1 MNEVSKIALPELP
14 ELSVSRRTFVGG
26 AAGLTFAMT
35 VSGLVTEAVAATGRD
50 GDNTVNA
57 YVTIRPDD
65 TITIM
70 SPAAEMGQGIM
81 TCLPLI
87 VAEYMDADCDKVKGE
102 MAPANHKLYGN
113 PKFGGIQ
120 YTVASLSVMGYWGPL
135 TMVGAQT
142 RQVLINAA
150 AEKWGVA
157 ASECSTEP
165 SKVVHKSGKSLT
177 YGQIAA
183 FAKPPAEMP
192 KVDPA
197 SVKNE
202 SNYRLLGKDTGR
214 VDVPAKTNG
223 SAQYGMDVQVD
234 GMVYAS
240 IQRSPVSK
248 AKPVSI
254 NEAEIMKVKGVKRVI
269 KLPYGVAI
277 IGDTVEATKTGREA
291 LDVKWS
297 KAPGDTFTTATAM
310 GDYLKIAADPAS
322 KGITWKSKGDVSAG
336 IAGAAT
342 VKTFEYTSEH
352 NYHAQME
359 PMNATALVSPDGK
372 SAEIWASTQGPTIAQ
387 LVSSK
392 VLKTSPANIKV
403 YPQFIGGGFGRRAQP
418 DFVVDAVL
426 LSKIMGGGTPVKV
439 IYSREDDLAAGRMRP
454 MTAHRIDVG
463 MDKDGKV
470 VGWKHRVVGESAIGY
485 TNPDRLKKSGGKDV
499 LVMAGAE
506 IPYYG
511 IPNWMAD
518 HVHQKRGARL
528 AAWRGI
534 GAGYTKFASEATI
547 DKLALDAKTDPVEY
561 RLGLLSDEKAKK
573 VLTAVAEMADWK
585 RKRSGTALGVAVS
598 QLHGANVA
606 GIAEVSVDKDGKIKV
621 HNFWMAL
628 DPGIALQ
635 PDNIVA
641 QTESNIIY
649 GLSQSIKERVTLENG
664 EVQQSNFH
672 DYEVFRQE
680 DIPNIEVKVMPQ
692 GGIPRGI
699 GELGLPPTAG
709 AVANAVRALTG
720 ADLTQ
725 MPFTPERVKAA
736 MKG

>member
-87 VAEYMDADCDKVKGE
+87 VAEYMDADWDKVTVE

-223 SAQYGMDVQVD
+223 SPQYGMDVQLD
-234 GMVYAS
+234 GMGYAL

-248 AKPVSI
+248 AKPVSV

-269 KLPYGVAI
+269 KLPYGVA
-277 IGDTVEATKTGREA
+277 TQ
-291 LDVKWS
+291 S
-297 KAPGDTFTTATAM
+297 KRQKP
-310 GDYLKIAADPAS
+310 AAKPW
-322 KGITWKSKGDVSAG
+322 T
-336 IAGAAT
+336 
-342 VKTFEYTSEH
+342 
-352 NYHAQME
+352 
-359 PMNATALVSPDGK
+359 
-372 SAEIWASTQGPTIAQ
+372 
-387 LVSSK
+387 
-392 VLKTSPANIKV
+392 
-403 YPQFIGGGFGRRAQP
+403 
-418 DFVVDAVL
+418 
-426 LSKIMGGGTPVKV
+426 
-439 IYSREDDLAAGRMRP
+439 
-454 MTAHRIDVG
+454 
-463 MDKDGKV
+463 
-470 VGWKHRVVGESAIGY
+470 
-485 TNPDRLKKSGGKDV
+485 
-499 LVMAGAE
+499 
-506 IPYYG
+506 
-511 IPNWMAD
+511 
-518 HVHQKRGARL
+518 
-528 AAWRGI
+528 
-534 GAGYTKFASEATI
+534 
-547 DKLALDAKTDPVEY
+547 
-561 RLGLLSDEKAKK
+561 
-573 VLTAVAEMADWK
+573 
-585 RKRSGTALGVAVS
+585 
-598 QLHGANVA
+598 
-606 GIAEVSVDKDGKIKV
+606 
-621 HNFWMAL
+621 
-628 DPGIALQ
+628 
-635 PDNIVA
+635 
-641 QTESNIIY
+641 
-649 GLSQSIKERVTLENG
+649 
-664 EVQQSNFH
+664 
-672 DYEVFRQE
+672 
-680 DIPNIEVKVMPQ
+680 
-692 GGIPRGI
+692 
-699 GELGLPPTAG
+699 
-709 AVANAVRALTG
+709 
-720 ADLTQ
+720 
-725 MPFTPERVKAA
+725 
-736 MKG
+736 

>member
-1 MNEVSKIALPELP
+1 MNEVSKITLPELR
-14 ELSVSRRTFVGG
+14 VSRRGFVGG
-26 AAGLTFAMT
+26 AAGLTFTMT
-35 VSGLVTEAVAATGRD
+35 VSGLVSEAAAATGRD
-50 GDNTVNA
+50 GDTTVNA
-57 YVTIRPDD
+57 YVTIRPDNS
-65 TITIM
+65 ITIM

-87 VAEYMDADCDKVKGE
+87 VAEYMDADWDRVTVQ

-113 PKFGGIQ
+113 PKFGGLQ

-142 RQVLINAA
+142 RQVLIDAA
-150 AEKWGVA
+150 AGKWGVSA
-157 ASECSTEP
+157 AECSTEP
-165 SKVVHKSGKSLT
+165 SKVVHKSGKSMT
-177 YGQIAA
+177 YGEIAA

-192 KVDPA
+192 KVDP
-197 SVKNE
+197 SKVKNE
-202 SNYRLLGKDTGR
+202 SNYRLLGTSVGR
-214 VDVPAKTNG
+214 VDVPSKTNG
-223 SAQYGMDVQVD
+223 TAQYGMDVQVD
-234 GMVYAS
+234 GMVYAA

-248 AKPVSI
+248 AKPATV
-254 NEAEIMKVKGVKRVI
+254 NEAEIMKIKGVKRVI
-269 KLPYGVAI
+269 RLPYGVAI
-277 IGDTVEATKTGREA
+277 VGDTVEATKNGRDA
-291 LDVKWS
+291 LEVKWS
-297 KAPGDTFTTATAM
+297 KAPGDTFTSEKALGEYLKTAT
-310 GDYLKIAADPAS
+310 DPAS
-322 KGITWKSKGDVSAG
+322 KSVTWKSEGDVAAG
-336 IAGAAT
+336 MKGAAK
-342 VKTFEYTSEH
+342 VESFEYTSEH

-359 PMNATALVSPDGK
+359 PMNATARVSADGK

-387 LVSSK
+387 LVSAK
-392 VLKTSPANIKV
+392 VLKTSPANV
-403 YPQFIGGGFGRRAQP
+403 TVHPQLIGGGFGRRAQP

-439 IYSREDDLAAGRMRP
+439 IYSREDDVAAGRMRP
-454 MTAHRIDVG
+454 MTAHRIDVD
-463 MDKDGKV
+463 MDADGKI

-518 HVHQKRGARL
+518 HVREERGARL
-528 AAWRGI
+528 SAWRGI

-547 DKLALDAKTDPVEY
+547 DKLALAANADPVEY
-561 RLGLLSDEKAKK
+561 RMALLNNDKARN
-573 VLTAVAEMADWK
+573 VLKAVAEMSDWK
-585 RKRSGTALGVAVS
+585 RKRTGTALGVAFS
-598 QLHGANVA
+598 ELHGAHVA
-606 GIAEVSVDKDGKIKV
+606 GVAEVSVDGDGKIKV

-628 DPGIALQ
+628 DPGTALQ

-649 GLSQSIKERVTLENG
+649 GLSQSIKEQVTIEDG
-664 EVQQSNFH
+664 AVQQSNFH
-672 DYEVFRQE
+672 DYEVFRMA
-680 DIPNIEVKVMPQ
+680 DVPNIEVKVMPQ

-709 AVANAVRALTG
+709 AVANAVRALNG
-720 ADLTQ
+720 ADLTK
-725 MPFTPERVKAA
+725 MPFTPDRVKAA

>member
-1 MNEVSKIALPELP
+1 MNDIRRINLPELT
-14 ELSVSRRTFVGG
+14 VSRRAFVGG

-35 VSGLVTEAVAATGRD
+35 VSGLVSEAVAATGRD

-57 YVTIRPDD
+57 YVTIRPDN

-87 VAEYMDADCDKVKGE
+87 VAEYMDADWDKVSVE
-102 MAPANHKLYGN
+102 TAPANHKLYGN

-120 YTVASLSVMGYWGPL
+120 YTVASLSVMGYWDPL
-135 TMVGAQT
+135 RMVGAQT

-165 SKVVHKSGKSLT
+165 SRVVHKSGKSLT
-177 YGQIAA
+177 YGEIAA
-183 FAKPPAEMP
+183 FAKPPTEMP
-192 KVDPA
+192 KVDPS

-214 VDVPAKTNG
+214 VDVPSKTNG
-223 SAQYGMDVQVD
+223 SAQYGMDVQID

-248 AKPVSI
+248 AKPVSV

-269 KLPYGVAI
+269 SLPYGVAV
-277 IGDTVEATKTGREA
+277 IGDTVEATKTGRAA
-291 LDVKWS
+291 LEVKWS
-297 KAPGDTFTTATAM
+297 EAPGDTFTSQTAI

-322 KGITWKSKGDVSAG
+322 KGITWESKGDVAAG
-336 IAGAAT
+336 MAGAAT

-359 PMNATALVSPDGK
+359 PMNATARVSPDGK

-392 VLKTSPANIKV
+392 ILKTSPANVKV
-403 YPQFIGGGFGRRAQP
+403 YPQLIGGGFGRRAQP

-463 MDKDGKV
+463 MDRDGKV
-470 VGWKHRVVGESAIGY
+470 VGWKHRVVGESAIAY

-511 IPNWMAD
+511 IPNWAAD
-518 HVHQKRGARL
+518 HVHQTRGARL

-534 GAGYTKFASEATI
+534 GAGYTKFASEATV
-547 DKLALDAKTDPVEY
+547 DKLALDAKADPVEY
-561 RLGLLSDEKAKK
+561 RLALLSDEKAKN
-573 VLTAVAEMADWK
+573 VLKAVAEMADWK
-585 RKRSGTALGVAVS
+585 RKRTGTALGVAVS

-649 GLSQSIKERVTLENG
+649 GLSQSIKEKVTLENG
-664 EVQQSNFH
+664 AVQQSNFH

-680 DIPNIEVKVMPQ
+680 DIPNIEVRVMPQ

>member
-1 MNEVSKIALPELP
+1 MNEMSKIPHPELT
-14 ELSVSRRTFVGG
+14 VSRRSFMGG
-26 AAGLTFAMT
+26 AAGLTFA
-35 VSGLVTEAVAATGRD
+35 VSMSGAVTEAAAAMGKD
-50 GDNTVNA
+50 GATPVNA
-57 YVTIRPDD
+57 YVTIRTDD
-65 TITIM
+65 TIVIQ

-87 VAEYMDADCDKVKGE
+87 VAEYMDADWDRVTVE
-102 MAPANHKLYGN
+102 TAPANHKLYGN

-135 TMVGAQT
+135 TTVGAQT
-142 RQVLINAA
+142 RQVLIDAA
-150 AEKWGVA
+150 AKKWGVA

-165 SKVVHKSGKSLT
+165 SRVVHKSGKSLT

-183 FAKPPAEMP
+183 FAQPPKEMP

-202 SNYRLLGKDTGR
+202 STYRLLGKDVGR
-214 VDVPAKTNG
+214 VDVPSKTNG
-223 SAQYGMDVQVD
+223 SAQYGMDVRVD
-234 GMVYAS
+234 GMVYAA

-248 AKPVSI
+248 AKPASV
-254 NEAEIMKVKGVKRVI
+254 NDAEVMKIKGVKRVI
-269 KLPYGVAI
+269 RLPYGVAV
-277 IGDTVEATKTGREA
+277 IGDTVEATKKGREA
-291 LDVKWS
+291 LEVGWS
-297 KAPGDTFTTATAM
+297 NAPGDGFTSGKAM
-310 GDYLKIAADPAS
+310 GDYLKIAADPAREAV
-322 KGITWKSKGDVSAG
+322 TWKSKGDAAAG
-336 IAGAAT
+336 LKGAAS
-342 VKTFEYTSEH
+342 VKSFEYTSEH

-359 PMNATALVSPDGK
+359 PMNATARVSPDGK

-392 VLKTSPANIKV
+392 VLKTSPANVKV
-403 YPQFIGGGFGRRAQP
+403 YPQMIGGGFGRRAQP

-439 IYSREDDLAAGRMRP
+439 IYSREDDVAAGRMRP

-463 MDKDGKV
+463 LDADGKI

-506 IPYYG
+506 VPNYG
-511 IPNWMAD
+511 IPNWLAE
-518 HVHQKRGARL
+518 HVREQRGARL
-528 AAWRGI
+528 SAWRGI

-547 DKLALDAKTDPVEY
+547 DKLAAAANADPVDY
-561 RLGLLSDEKAKK
+561 RLALLNSDKAKN
-573 VLTAVAEMADWK
+573 VLKAAADMADWK
-585 RKRSGTALGVAVS
+585 RKRSGTALGIAFS
-598 QLHGANVA
+598 ELHGSLVA
-606 GIAEVSVDKDGKIKV
+606 GVAEVSVDGDGAIRV
-621 HNFWMAL
+621 HNFWMAV
-628 DPGIALQ
+628 DPGVALQ

-641 QTESNIIY
+641 QMESNIIY
-649 GLSQSIKERVTLENG
+649 GLSQTIKEQVTLENG
-664 EVQQSNFH
+664 AVQQSNFH
-672 DYEVFRQE
+672 DYEVFRMA
-680 DIPNIEVKVMPQ
+680 DVPNIEVKVMPQ
-692 GGIPRGI
+692 GGIPRAI

-709 AVANAVRALTG
+709 AVANAVRALNG

-725 MPFTPERVKAA
+725 MPFTPDRVKAA